1 MKKVL
6 VVDDS
11 IISRRMLKQMLTPFN
26 FDIDEAK
33 NGTEG
38 LDKILSGHYDL
49 IFLDLLMPDIEG
61 TEILKQLAEKGI
73 KHNVIVISAD
83 IQETTKAK
91 CKEYGALAFLN
102 KPPKNDELM
111 KELKKIFPELQ

>member
-6 VVDDS
+6 IIDDS
-11 IISRRMLKQMLTPFN
+11 IISRRMIKQLLAPFN
-26 FDIDEAK
+26 FDIYEAK

-38 LDKILSGHYDL
+38 LDKILFEDYDL

-61 TEILKQLAEKGI
+61 TQILKQLMEKGI
-73 KHNVIVISAD
+73 KRNIIVISAD

-102 KPPKNDELM
+102 KPPKNDELIQVV
-111 KELKKIFPELQ
+111 KTIFPESQ